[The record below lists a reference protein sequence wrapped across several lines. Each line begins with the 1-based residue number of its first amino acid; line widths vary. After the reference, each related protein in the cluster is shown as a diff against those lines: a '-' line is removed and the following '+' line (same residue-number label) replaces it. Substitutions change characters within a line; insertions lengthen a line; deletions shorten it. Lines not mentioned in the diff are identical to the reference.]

1 MSKQVQRVRLDKQ
14 MIDNIWYFWD
24 VCFSG
29 ESACKSSKTVAIDR
43 IANIVGCS
51 HSTVYRVV
59 SACEEANS
67 GRVISYDR
75 LKYPN
80 AMMVKYI
87 NKKFATGVKES
98 SDMDSKESTSTES
111 NNSAESSDIKLLANS
126 IDRLAAAIEKQNEYA
141 AVFTKSVKWI

>member
-1 MSKQVQRVRLDKQ
+1 MSKRVPRVRLDEH

-29 ESACKSSKTVAIDR
+29 ESACKSSKTAVIDK

-51 HSTVYRVV
+51 HATVYRVV

-67 GRVISYDR
+67 GRVVSYDR

-80 AMMVKYI
+80 IMMVKYI
-87 NKKFATGVKES
+87 NQKFATGVKES
-98 SDMDSKESTSTES
+98 SDIDSKESTSTKS
-111 NNSAESSDIKLLANS
+111 NNSAESSDIKLLADSVN
-126 IDRLAAAIEKQNEYA
+126 RLAAALEKQNEYA
-141 AVFTKSVKWI
+141 ALFEKVFKR